1 MGHLRGILRDLRR
14 LQGVSRD
21 FRGLFMW
28 HFMGSQDDSGR
39 AKKRFLKSSGGFV
52 GTQGVLGDLRCIKEG
67 FQEFHGV
74 SGTFQRVSGK
84 FRGSHRVS
92 W

>member
-1 MGHLRGILRDLRR
+1 MG
-14 LQGVSRD
+14 
-21 FRGLFMW
+21 
-28 HFMGSQDDSGR
+28 
-39 AKKRFLKSSGGFV
+39 RFLKPSGGFG
-52 GTQGVLGDLRCIKEG
+52 GTQGVLGDLRWIKEG

-74 SGTFQRVSGK
+74 SATFQRVSGK